1 MSAHIEKMPTEAHQ
15 VLAKSDGAA
24 QGADPQVVRT
34 FLEIISA
41 QAQRAFSGVPDPGY
55 LQLLRIHPLD
65 GKAVTTRFQIGDVDG
80 MTKAALADAAAGHNA
95 YIEPRALRPGTRG
108 RGKAEDTVGVFA
120 LVVDG
125 DADKGRAC
133 SMPGRWM
140 PATSHPF
147 WPCRPRRSAAAKREC

>member
-1 MSAHIEKMPTEAHQ
+1 
-15 VLAKSDGAA
+15 
-24 QGADPQVVRT
+24 
-34 FLEIISA
+34 
-41 QAQRAFSGVPDPGY
+41 

-125 DADKGRAC
+125 DADKGRAG
-133 SMPGRWM
+133 SLDLLPSLVVETSPGNRHLWLFLDRAL
-140 PATSHPF
+140 PATEAQELG
-147 WPCRPRRSAAAKREC
+147 AALPPLVPITTRA